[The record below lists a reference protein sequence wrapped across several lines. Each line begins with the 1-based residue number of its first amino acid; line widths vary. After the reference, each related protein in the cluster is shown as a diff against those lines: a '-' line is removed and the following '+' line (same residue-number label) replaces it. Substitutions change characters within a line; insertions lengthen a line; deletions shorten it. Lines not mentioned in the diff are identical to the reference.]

1 MKVYNFDTQLTE
13 GKFKNN
19 PKTVREA
26 FDDDNKIVFKL
37 IKKYGY
43 SFSDDVLA
51 EAGIKKI
58 VRNHTFNNV
67 IVEHDPVKPDNK
79 KYKKEKKS
87 VDEILDE
94 ICDEHNNVKD
104 DDTYNYSSFENDVNN
119 AEMPIDPEV

>member
-1 MKVYNFDTQLTE
+1 M
-13 GKFKNN
+13 
-19 PKTVREA
+19 
-26 FDDDNKIVFKL
+26 

-58 VRNHTFNNV
+58 IRDHTFSNV
-67 IVEHDPVKPDNK
+67 IIDHDPVKPDNK

-94 ICDEHNNVKD
+94 ICDEHNYIKD
-104 DDTYNYSSFENDVNN
+104 DDNYGFNSLENDLNN

>member
-26 FDDDNKIVFKL
+26 FEIDNKIIFKL

-43 SFSDDVLA
+43 NFSDEVLA

-58 VRNHTFNNV
+58 VRNQTFTNV
-67 IVEHDPVKPDNK
+67 IVDHDPVKPDNK
-79 KYKKEKKS
+79 KYKKDKKS
-87 VDEILDE
+87 LDEILDE
-94 ICDEHNNVKD
+94 ICDEHNNIKED
-104 DDTYNYSSFENDVNN
+104 DSFNFSSLDNDLNN
-119 AEMPIDPEV
+119 AEMPIEPEV

>member
-1 MKVYNFDTQLTE
+1 MKVYDFETELTE

-26 FDDDNKIVFKL
+26 FEDDNKIIFKL

-58 VRNHTFNNV
+58 IRNHTVSNV
-67 IVEHDPVKPDNK
+67 IVEHDQAKPDNK
-79 KYKKEKKS
+79 KYKKDKKS
-87 VDEILDE
+87 LDEILDE
-94 ICDEHNNVKD
+94 ICDEHNNIKD
-104 DDTYNYSSFENDVNN
+104 DDSYAISSLENDLNN
-119 AEMPIDPEV
+119 VEMPVEPEI